1 MNKSQQEEYGSAS
14 ETLGGMNQRRTGELH
29 RLVGVG
35 GAGYFSFWN
44 NFQRQKLPGIFYPCF
59 KILWHFLTP
68 LRVTK
73 TLLNPSSN
81 QTPFSCFPHLAVVQL
96 LSRVCL
102 FVTPWTVACQAPL
115 SMNFSRQEY
124 WSGLPFPS
132 PIFKEP
138 MKTPQQRR
146 GQLGYLFSLLS
157 FLWTSLW
164 VTEQLRKMGE
174 SAKKADADYT
184 FLSKAGCRV
193 RKGKKGKVLLDIII
207 NLYLMGLTFP
217 STYF

>member
-81 QTPFSCFPHLAVVQL
+81 QTPLSCFPHLAVVQL

-102 FVTPWTVACQAPL
+102 FVTPWTSAHQASL
-115 SMNFSRQEY
+115 SFTISWSLLKLMSVESVMLSNHLILCCPFLLPPSIFPSIRVFPNESVLQIRWPKYWNFSFSISPSDEHP
-124 WSGLPFPS
+124 GLISFR
-132 PIFKEP
+132 
-138 MKTPQQRR
+138 MD
-146 GQLGYLFSLLS
+146 LFDL
-157 FLWTSLW
+157 
-164 VTEQLRKMGE
+164 
-174 SAKKADADYT
+174 
-184 FLSKAGCRV
+184 
-193 RKGKKGKVLLDIII
+193 
-207 NLYLMGLTFP
+207 
-217 STYF
+217 

>member
-102 FVTPWTVACQAPL
+102 FVTPWTSAHQASLSFTISWSLLKLMSVESVMLSNHLILCHPL
-115 SMNFSRQEY
+115 PL
-124 WSGLPFPS
+124 LPSIFPS
-132 PIFKEP
+132 IRVISNEP
-138 MKTPQQRR
+138 TLKKPQFLKT
-146 GQLGYLFSLLS
+146 S
-157 FLWTSLW
+157 
-164 VTEQLRKMGE
+164 KGE
-174 SAKKADADYT
+174 
-184 FLSKAGCRV
+184 
-193 RKGKKGKVLLDIII
+193 
-207 NLYLMGLTFP
+207 
-217 STYF
+217 

>member
-102 FVTPWTVACQAPL
+102 FVTTWIAGHQAPQSSIISQNL
-115 SMNFSRQEY
+115 FKLQSIESVMPSNHLTLCCPLLLLPSIVPSIRVFQWVGFSYQ
-124 WSGLPFPS
+124 
-132 PIFKEP
+132 
-138 MKTPQQRR
+138 
-146 GQLGYLFSLLS
+146 
-157 FLWTSLW
+157 
-164 VTEQLRKMGE
+164 V
-174 SAKKADADYT
+174 A
-184 FLSKAGCRV
+184 
-193 RKGKKGKVLLDIII
+193 KVLEFQLQRQSFHWLFRVDF
-207 NLYLMGLTFP
+207 L
-217 STYF
+217 